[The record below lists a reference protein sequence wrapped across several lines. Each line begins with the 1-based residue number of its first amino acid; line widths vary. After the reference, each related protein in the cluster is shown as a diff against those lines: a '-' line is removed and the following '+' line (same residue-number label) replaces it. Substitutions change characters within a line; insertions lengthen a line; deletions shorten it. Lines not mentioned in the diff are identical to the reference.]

1 MPLLKARQS
10 RAWHLAY
17 NDRPVPMVWY
27 ACEGHGG
34 TVQCVR
40 CAGLGVATAFAA
52 VVRYALANIGPLS
65 INIDAIPM
73 QAYGGGLFTVS
84 TCHSF
89 FRAINLGLVAFL
101 CATSVP
107 EEKWTEA
114 SF

>member
-17 NDRPVPMVWY
+17 NDRPLPMVWY

-40 CAGLGVATAFAA
+40 CTGLGVATAFAA

-73 QAYGGGLFTVS
+73 QAYGGGLFTA
-84 TCHSF
+84 
-89 FRAINLGLVAFL
+89 RAILSSNESWAS
-101 CATSVP
+101 SVSLRHFCSRGK
-107 EEKWTEA
+107 EKWTEA

>member
-1 MPLLKARQS
+1 MPGVQWPAP
-10 RAWHLAY
+10 A
-17 NDRPVPMVWY
+17 
-27 ACEGHGG
+27 HGG
-34 TVQCVR
+34 CGTS
-40 CAGLGVATAFAA
+40 AKGTASQSIAAAPVWPSLPRAFA

-89 FRAINLGLVAFL
+89 FRAINRGLVAFL